1 MLRRFKRFLTR
12 VFDPLVGALVAVA
25 FWILR
30 RVGLDRS
37 SDALGAL
44 ARRIGPWLPE
54 HKIGQRQLRAAYPD
68 KDAAWIETTLSGAW
82 ENLGRVIGEFVHLDR
97 MWDYDHDTPNT
108 GRIVTDDAQKLLDMR
123 DDGKP
128 ALIFTAHLANWELP
142 ALAAARHGLASAVLY
157 RMPNSPSVAR
167 RIVAIREHLMGRL
180 IRSRRE
186 AGVELAG
193 ALERGEHLGMLV
205 DQFWA
210 RGVDVTFFGRTCK
223 ANPTLARLARHY
235 DCPVYGV
242 RVIRLP
248 GRRLRLASTGP
259 VDLPRDAEGLIDIKA
274 ATQTINTIVEV
285 WIREHPEQWLWFHRK
300 WR

>member
-12 VFDPLVGALVAVA
+12 VFDPLVGGLVAVA

-157 RMPNSPSVAR
+157 LSSPGASFMA
-167 RIVAIREHLMGRL
+167 GR
-180 IRSRRE
+180 
-186 AGVELAG
+186 A
-193 ALERGEHLGMLV
+193 
-205 DQFWA
+205 
-210 RGVDVTFFGRTCK
+210 C
-223 ANPTLARLARHY
+223 
-235 DCPVYGV
+235 
-242 RVIRLP
+242 
-248 GRRLRLASTGP
+248 
-259 VDLPRDAEGLIDIKA
+259 
-274 ATQTINTIVEV
+274 
-285 WIREHPEQWLWFHRK
+285 
-300 WR
+300 